1 MMPEKRNEMRDEM
14 TGAELESELVS
25 ALKNFRL
32 SVHAWSEAEFSRP
45 RMANVKA
52 PKTVWRMAAGW
63 AMGCVLVLGV
73 ASGGA
78 YEYER
83 RVELKQEQARQAM
96 LAEQQEAQRKLA
108 EQAAAQSAEDEDA
121 LLAHV
126 DSDVARQVP
135 AALDPLAGLVDD
147 GVSKS
152 SKQ

>member
-1 MMPEKRNEMRDEM
+1 MMPEERNGMKDAM
-14 TGAELESELVS
+14 LDAELES
-25 ALKNFRL
+25 ALNNFRQ
-32 SVHAWSEAEFSRP
+32 SVHAWSDAEFRRP
-45 RMANVKA
+45 RRVKA
-52 PKTVWRMAAGW
+52 PAPRAVWRMAAGW

-83 RVELKQEQARQAM
+83 RAELKQEQARQAK
-96 LAEQQEAQRKLA
+96 LAEQQAEQRKLA
-108 EQAAAQSAEDEDA
+108 EQTAAEDEDA

-135 AALDPLAGLVDD
+135 AAMDPLAGLVDE
-147 GVSKS
+147 GVSTS